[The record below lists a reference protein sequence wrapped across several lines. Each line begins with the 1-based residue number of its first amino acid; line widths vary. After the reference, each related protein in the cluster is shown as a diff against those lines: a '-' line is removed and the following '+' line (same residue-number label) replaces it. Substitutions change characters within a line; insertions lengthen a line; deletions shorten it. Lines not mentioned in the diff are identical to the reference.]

1 MTQKLI
7 WTRKQGG
14 HLNTKTRRRKEEE
27 VESSE
32 RGRLGMNQSD
42 PKLKEDVNLS
52 IYEMKSKIKS

>member
-14 HLNTKTRRRKEEE
+14 NLNTKTRRRKEEE

>member
-1 MTQKLI
+1 M
-7 WTRKQGG
+7 
-14 HLNTKTRRRKEEE
+14 NTKTRRRKEEE